1 MTLKSA
7 QIPDTSV
14 FAWNVSQRVLI
25 LPLFTLL
32 HLQIWHYEQSEFT
45 HRKIITFTS
54 VNFLDLSLHQMLRWQ
69 LSLSYQQCEVLRLL

>member
-14 FAWNVSQRVLI
+14 FAWNVSQRILI

-54 VNFLDLSLHQMLRWQ
+54 VNFLDQTASSSNAMLTVVSKLPAMW
-69 LSLSYQQCEVLRLL
+69 SS